1 LTDQDPKQEWFEKMI
16 LEGVIEFS
24 GMDEETGEML
34 YNFSPN
40 IEETHP
46 HLFEKVVSQIQQEI
60 YILWEKGFLSMN
72 ITAENPLV
80 QITNKALDEKAI
92 ANELTRDEQ
101 RSLQIIMMYM
111 SIE

>member
-1 LTDQDPKQEWFEKMI
+1 MSEEESKQAWFEKMI

-34 YNFSPN
+34 YNFAPH

-46 HLFEKVVSQIQQEI
+46 DLFEKVVSQIQQEI
-60 YILWEKGFLSMN
+60 YVLWEKGFLSMN

-80 QITNKALDEKAI
+80 QITPKALDQEAI
-92 ANELTRDEQ
+92 ADELTRDEQ

-111 SIE
+111 ST

>member
-1 LTDQDPKQEWFEKMI
+1 MSQEDPRQEWFEQMI

-34 YNFSPN
+34 YNFSPQ

-46 HLFEKVVSQIQQEI
+46 DLFEKVVSQIQQEI
-60 YILWEKGFLSMN
+60 YVLWEKGFLSMN

-80 QITNKALDEKAI
+80 QITEKALDQEAI
-92 ANELTRDEQ
+92 KTELTRDEQ

-111 SIE
+111 SMG